1 VTGVLGEIACAVI
14 ARAPWREDPG
24 KAAKRGGAPRT
35 RKRAEQ
41 QRSRATRQSILAG
54 ALSEFA
60 DKGFEAASIRS
71 IAERTGLQHPLITH
85 HYPTKDA
92 LWRATAEYVFEKIR
106 EKWDKSTP
114 QLADAAPID
123 HLRAEYRAVFY
134 YTAAFPEFHRFMR
147 QEARSDNPRLRW
159 VAETVLAPLID
170 RLLPQ
175 IRAAQKQGDLPA
187 IEPIVFHYMMI
198 SLTAMLAGFG
208 PEMRVTSRV
217 KPESPTIVDSYWN
230 HIETMVFGQR
240 VNASGSNNRKRTQD
254 LGTGNK

>member
-1 VTGVLGEIACAVI
+1 MVQGP
-14 ARAPWREDPG
+14 RKRREVG
-24 KAAKRGGAPRT
+24 KASRT

-41 QRSRATRQSILAG
+41 QRSRTTRLSLLAA

-60 DKGFEAASIRS
+60 DKGFKAASIRS

-92 LWRATAEYVFEKIR
+92 LWRATAEYAFEKIR
-106 EKWDKSTP
+106 EKWERSIP
-114 QLADAAPID
+114 ELADAAPID

-147 QEARSDNPRLRW
+147 QEAMYDNPRLRW
-159 VAETVLAPLID
+159 VAETVLVPLID

-175 IRAAQKQGDLPA
+175 IRAAQRTGDLPA

-217 KPESPTIVDSYWN
+217 RLETPTIVDSYWSYVDN
-230 HIETMVFGQR
+230 IVFGQR
-240 VNASGSNNRKRTQD
+240 ANASGSNNRKRTQD
-254 LGTGNK
+254 LGAGNE

>member
-1 VTGVLGEIACAVI
+1 MVRGS
-14 ARAPWREDPG
+14 RKSRE
-24 KAAKRGGAPRT
+24 AGGASRT

-41 QRSRATRQSILAG
+41 RRSRATRLSILKA

-71 IAERTGLQHPLITH
+71 IAERTGLQHPLITY

-92 LWRATAEYVFEKIR
+92 LWRATAEYAFEQIR
-106 EKWDKSTP
+106 EKWDKSAP
-114 QLADAAPID
+114 ELSDAAPID
-123 HLRAEYRAVFY
+123 HLREEYRAVFY
-134 YTAAFPEFHRFMR
+134 YTVAFPEFHRFMR
-147 QEARSDNPRLRW
+147 QEAMYDNPRLRW

-175 IRAAQKQGDLPA
+175 IRAAQRDGDLPA

-208 PEMRVTSRV
+208 PEMRVTGRV
-217 KPESPTIVDSYWN
+217 RPQARTIVDSYWSLV
-230 HIETMVFGQR
+230 ESTVFGAR
-240 VNASGSNNRKRTQD
+240 ANRSGSRNRKRAQKP
-254 LGTGNK
+254 GSFHK

>member
-1 VTGVLGEIACAVI
+1 M
-14 ARAPWREDPG
+14 ARRSG
-24 KAAKRGGAPRT
+24 KGTTAQTPR
-35 RKRAEQ
+35 RAEQ
-41 QRSRATRQSILAG
+41 KRARATRLSILAA

-71 IAERTGLQHPLITH
+71 IAERTGLQHPLITY
-85 HYPTKDA
+85 HYPSKDA
-92 LWRATAEYVFEKIR
+92 LWRATAEYAFEQIR
-106 EKWDKSTP
+106 EKWDKSAP
-114 QLADAAPID
+114 ELSDAAPID

-147 QEARSDNPRLRW
+147 QEAMYDSPRLRW

-175 IRAAQKQGDLPA
+175 IRAAQRDGDLPA

-208 PEMRVTSRV
+208 PEMRITSRV
-217 KPESPTIVDSYWN
+217 KPEASTIVDSYWRQV
-230 HIETMVFGQR
+230 EDMVFGR
-240 VNASGSNNRKRTQD
+240 SANASGSSDRKRTQKRAT
-254 LGTGNK
+254 LSK

>member
-1 VTGVLGEIACAVI
+1 MARGAGNSRGV
-14 ARAPWREDPG
+14 
-24 KAAKRGGAPRT
+24 GGATRP

-41 QRSRATRQSILAG
+41 RRSRATRLSILQA

-71 IAERTGLQHPLITH
+71 IAERTGLQHPLITY

-92 LWRATAEYVFEKIR
+92 LWRATAEYAFEQIR
-106 EKWDKSTP
+106 EKWDKSGP
-114 QLADAAPID
+114 ALSNAAPID
-123 HLRAEYRAVFY
+123 QLRAEYRAVFY

-147 QEARSDNPRLRW
+147 QEAMYDSPRLRW

-175 IRAAQKQGDLPA
+175 IKAAQRDGDLPA

-208 PEMRVTSRV
+208 PEMRITSRV
-217 KPESPTIVDSYWN
+217 RPEAPAVVDSYWMQ
-230 HIETMVFGQR
+230 IENMVFGR
-240 VNASGSNNRKRTQD
+240 AANGSRNRKPAQKR
-254 LGTGNK
+254 GTRSR

>member
-1 VTGVLGEIACAVI
+1 MVQGSRKSRQDG
-14 ARAPWREDPG
+14 
-24 KAAKRGGAPRT
+24 AASRT

-41 QRSRATRQSILAG
+41 RRSRATRLSILKA

-71 IAERTGLQHPLITH
+71 IAERTGLQHPLITY

-92 LWRATAEYVFEKIR
+92 LWRATAEYTFEQIR
-106 EKWDKSTP
+106 EKWDRSAPK
-114 QLADAAPID
+114 LADAAPID

-147 QEARSDNPRLRW
+147 QEAMYDSPRLRW

-175 IRAAQKQGDLPA
+175 IRAAQRDGDLPA

-198 SLTAMLAGFG
+198 SLTAMLSGFG

-217 KPESPTIVDSYWN
+217 RPQAPAIVDSYWSL
-230 HIETMVFGQR
+230 IENMVFGA
-240 VNASGSNNRKRTQD
+240 NPSGSRNRTRARKPGSTHTRAGRVSSSD
-254 LGTGNK
+254 N

>member
-1 VTGVLGEIACAVI
+1 LQA
-14 ARAPWREDPG
+14 
-24 KAAKRGGAPRT
+24 
-35 RKRAEQ
+35 
-41 QRSRATRQSILAG
+41 

-71 IAERTGLQHPLITH
+71 IAERTGLQHPLITY
-85 HYPTKDA
+85 HYPSKDA
-92 LWRATAEYVFEKIR
+92 LWRATAEYAFEQIQ
-106 EKWDKSTP
+106 EKWDKSAP
-114 QLADAAPID
+114 ELSNASPID
-123 HLRAEYRAVFY
+123 HLRTEYRAVFY

-147 QEARSDNPRLRW
+147 QEAMYDNPRLRW

-175 IRAAQKQGDLPA
+175 IRAAQKDGDLPA

-217 KPESPTIVDSYWN
+217 KPEASTIVDSYWRQV
-230 HIETMVFGQR
+230 EDMVFGR
-240 VNASGSNNRKRTQD
+240 SANASGSSDRKRTQKRAT
-254 LGTGNK
+254 LSK

>member
-1 VTGVLGEIACAVI
+1 M
-14 ARAPWREDPG
+14 ARGSR
-24 KAAKRGGAPRT
+24 KNRSVGGASRT

-41 QRSRATRQSILAG
+41 GRSRATRLSILKA

-71 IAERTGLQHPLITH
+71 IAERTGLQHPLITY

-106 EKWDKSTP
+106 EKWDTSGP
-114 QLADAAPID
+114 DLSDAAPID
-123 HLRAEYRAVFY
+123 RLRAEYRAVFY

-147 QEARSDNPRLRW
+147 QEAMYDNPRLRW

-175 IRAAQKQGDLPA
+175 IRAAQRDGDLPA

-208 PEMRVTSRV
+208 PEMRMTSRV
-217 KPESPTIVDSYWN
+217 RPQAPAIVDPYWRLV
-230 HIETMVFGQR
+230 ESMVFGAR
-240 VNASGSNNRKRTQD
+240 ANPSDSRNCKKGSK
-254 LGTGNK
+254 LSSFHK

>member
-1 VTGVLGEIACAVI
+1 M
-14 ARAPWREDPG
+14 ARGSR
-24 KAAKRGGAPRT
+24 KSRRVGGTSRKP
-35 RKRAEQ
+35 KRAEQ
-41 QRSRATRQSILAG
+41 KRSRATRLSILAA

-71 IAERTGLQHPLITH
+71 IAERTGLQHPLITY

-92 LWRATAEYVFEKIR
+92 LWRATAEYAFEQIR
-106 EKWDKSTP
+106 EKWDKSEP
-114 QLADAAPID
+114 ELADAAPVD
-123 HLRAEYRAVFY
+123 RLRAEYRAVFY

-147 QEARSDNPRLRW
+147 QEAMYDNPRLRW

-175 IRAAQKQGDLPA
+175 IRAAQRDGDLPA

-208 PEMRVTSRV
+208 PEMRVTGRV
-217 KPESPTIVDSYWN
+217 RPEAPAIVDSYWRQVEN
-230 HIETMVFGQR
+230 MVFGGFA
-240 VNASGSNNRKRTQD
+240 NARGSRDRKRTQKR
-254 LGTGNK
+254 GTLSK

>member
-1 VTGVLGEIACAVI
+1 MVRGSRKSRGV
-14 ARAPWREDPG
+14 
-24 KAAKRGGAPRT
+24 GGTSRKG
-35 RKRAEQ
+35 KRAEQ
-41 QRSRATRQSILAG
+41 KRSRATRLSILKA

-71 IAERTGLQHPLITH
+71 IAERTGLQHPLITY

-92 LWRATAEYVFEKIR
+92 LWRATAECAFEQIR
-106 EKWDKSTP
+106 EKWDKSAP
-114 QLADAAPID
+114 KLADAAPID

-147 QEARSDNPRLRW
+147 QEAMYDNPRLRW

-175 IRAAQKQGDLPA
+175 IRAAQRDGDLPV

-208 PEMRVTSRV
+208 PEMRVTGRV
-217 KPESPTIVDSYWN
+217 RPEAPIIVDSYWN
-230 HIETMVFGQR
+230 HVENLVFGR
-240 VNASGSNNRKRTQD
+240 RANSSGNRNRKRGHK
-254 LGTGNK
+254 LGTLRK

>member
-1 VTGVLGEIACAVI
+1 M
-14 ARAPWREDPG
+14 ARESRKG
-24 KAAKRGGAPRT
+24 RKAAGASRT
-35 RKRAEQ
+35 KKRAEQ
-41 QRSRATRQSILAG
+41 QRSRATRLSILAA

-71 IAERTGLQHPLITH
+71 IAERTGLQHPLITY

-92 LWRATAEYVFEKIR
+92 LWRATAEYAFAQIR
-106 EKWDKSTP
+106 QTWDKSEP
-114 QLADAAPID
+114 ELADAAPID
-123 HLRAEYRAVFY
+123 RLRAEYRAVFH

-147 QEARSDNPRLRW
+147 QEAMYDNPRLRW
-159 VAETVLAPLID
+159 VAETALAPLID

-175 IRAAQKQGDLPA
+175 IRAAQRDGDLPA

-217 KPESPTIVDSYWN
+217 RPETTTIVNSYWSYVEN
-230 HIETMVFGQR
+230 MVFGRRARATARQ
-240 VNASGSNNRKRTQD
+240 AGD
-254 LGTGNK
+254 LRSRRE

>member
-1 VTGVLGEIACAVI
+1 M
-14 ARAPWREDPG
+14 ARGSR
-24 KAAKRGGAPRT
+24 KSRRVGGASRP
-35 RKRAEQ
+35 RKRADQ
-41 QRSRATRQSILAG
+41 RRSRATRLSILKA

-71 IAERTGLQHPLITH
+71 IAERTRLQHPLITY

-92 LWRATAEYVFEKIR
+92 LWRATAEYAFEQIR
-106 EKWDKSTP
+106 EKWDTSG
-114 QLADAAPID
+114 LELSDAAPID

-147 QEARSDNPRLRW
+147 QEAMYDSPRLRW

-175 IRAAQKQGDLPA
+175 IRAAQRDGDLPA

-217 KPESPTIVDSYWN
+217 RPQAPAVIDSYWMQVEN
-230 HIETMVFGQR
+230 MVFGR
-240 VNASGSNNRKRTQD
+240 FSNASGPRNRKLAQKR
-254 LGTGNK
+254 GTRSK

>member
-1 VTGVLGEIACAVI
+1 MARGPRKSRGVG
-14 ARAPWREDPG
+14 
-24 KAAKRGGAPRT
+24 RT
-35 RKRAEQ
+35 SRKRKRAEQ
-41 QRSRATRQSILAG
+41 KRSRATRLSILAA

-71 IAERTGLQHPLITH
+71 IAERTGLQHPLITY

-92 LWRATAEYVFEKIR
+92 LWRSTAEYAFERIR
-106 EKWDKSTP
+106 EKWDKSAP
-114 QLADAAPID
+114 ELADAAPID
-123 HLRAEYRAVFY
+123 HLRAEYRAVFD

-147 QEARSDNPRLRW
+147 QEAMYDNPRLRW

-175 IRAAQKQGDLPA
+175 IRAAQRDGDLPA

-208 PEMRVTSRV
+208 PEMRITSRV
-217 KPESPTIVDSYWN
+217 RPEAPTIVDSYWSLVESM
-230 HIETMVFGQR
+230 IFGAR
-240 VNASGSNNRKRTQD
+240 ANLSGSRNRKRTQKR
-254 LGTGNK
+254 GTLSK

>member
-1 VTGVLGEIACAVI
+1 MARGSRKSRGV
-14 ARAPWREDPG
+14 
-24 KAAKRGGAPRT
+24 GGTSRKG
-35 RKRAEQ
+35 KRAEQ
-41 QRSRATRQSILAG
+41 KRSRATRLSILAA

-71 IAERTGLQHPLITH
+71 IAERTGLQHPLITY

-92 LWRATAEYVFEKIR
+92 LWRATAEYAFEQIR
-106 EKWDKSTP
+106 EKWDKSGP
-114 QLADAAPID
+114 ELAGAAPID
-123 HLRAEYRAVFY
+123 HLRAEYRAVFD

-147 QEARSDNPRLRW
+147 QEAKYDNPRLRW

-175 IRAAQKQGDLPA
+175 IRAAQKDGDLPA

-208 PEMRVTSRV
+208 PEMRVTSRI
-217 KPESPTIVDSYWN
+217 KPEAPAIVGSYWRHVEN
-230 HIETMVFGQR
+230 MVFGR
-240 VNASGSNNRKRTQD
+240 LANASGSRDRKRTQKR
-254 LGTGNK
+254 GTRSK

>member
-1 VTGVLGEIACAVI
+1 M
-14 ARAPWREDPG
+14 ARGSRKSREAG
-24 KAAKRGGAPRT
+24 SGSRT

-41 QRSRATRQSILAG
+41 KRSRATRLSILKA

-71 IAERTGLQHPLITH
+71 IAERTGLQHPLITY

-92 LWRATAEYVFEKIR
+92 LWRATAEYAFAQIR
-106 EKWDKSTP
+106 ETWDKSAP
-114 QLADAAPID
+114 GLADAAPID
-123 HLRAEYRAVFY
+123 QLREEYRAVFY

-147 QEARSDNPRLRW
+147 QEAMYDNPRLRW

-175 IRAAQKQGDLPA
+175 IKAAQRDGDLPA

-217 KPESPTIVDSYWN
+217 KPQAGAIVDSYWSL
-230 HIETMVFGQR
+230 IESMVFGASP
-240 VNASGSNNRKRTQD
+240 NAGGSRNRKRARK
-254 LGTGNK
+254 LGSFHK

>member
-1 VTGVLGEIACAVI
+1 M
-14 ARAPWREDPG
+14 ARASR
-24 KAAKRGGAPRT
+24 KSRRVGGASRK
-35 RKRAEQ
+35 RKRADQ
-41 QRSRATRQSILAG
+41 RRSRATRLSILKA

-60 DKGFEAASIRS
+60 EKGFEAASIRS
-71 IAERTGLQHPLITH
+71 IAERTGLQHPLITY

-92 LWRATAEYVFEKIR
+92 LWRATAEYAFEQIR
-106 EKWDKSTP
+106 EKWDKSAP
-114 QLADAAPID
+114 ELSDAAPID

-147 QEARSDNPRLRW
+147 QEAMYDNPRLRW

-175 IRAAQKQGDLPA
+175 IRAAQRDGDLPA

-217 KPESPTIVDSYWN
+217 RPEVPTIVDSYWN
-230 HIETMVFGQR
+230 HVENMVFGR
-240 VNASGSNNRKRTQD
+240 RANSSGPRNRKRAQK
-254 LGTGNK
+254 LGTFRK

>member
-1 VTGVLGEIACAVI
+1 MARRSRKSRGV
-14 ARAPWREDPG
+14 
-24 KAAKRGGAPRT
+24 GGTSRKG
-35 RKRAEQ
+35 KRAEQ
-41 QRSRATRQSILAG
+41 KRSRATRLSILAA

-71 IAERTGLQHPLITH
+71 IAERMGLQHPLITY

-92 LWRATAEYVFEKIR
+92 LWRATAEYAFEQIR
-106 EKWDKSTP
+106 EKWDKSGP
-114 QLADAAPID
+114 ELAGAAPID
-123 HLRAEYRAVFY
+123 HLRAEYRAVFD

-147 QEARSDNPRLRW
+147 QEAKYDNPRLRW

-175 IRAAQKQGDLPA
+175 IRAAQRDGDLPA

-217 KPESPTIVDSYWN
+217 RPEAPAIVGSYWRHVEN
-230 HIETMVFGQR
+230 MVFGR
-240 VNASGSNNRKRTQD
+240 LANASGSRDRKRTQKR
-254 LGTGNK
+254 GTRSK

>member
-1 VTGVLGEIACAVI
+1 MARGLRKSRGVGYAS
-14 ARAPWREDPG
+14 
-24 KAAKRGGAPRT
+24 RT

-41 QRSRATRQSILAG
+41 KRSRATRLSILQA

-71 IAERTGLQHPLITH
+71 IAERTGLQHPLITY

-92 LWRATAEYVFEKIR
+92 LWRATAEYAFEQIR
-106 EKWDKSTP
+106 EKWDKSGP
-114 QLADAAPID
+114 ELSDAAPID

-147 QEARSDNPRLRW
+147 QEAMYDNPRLRW
-159 VAETVLAPLID
+159 AAETVLAPLIN

-175 IRAAQKQGDLPA
+175 IRAAQKDGDLPA

-208 PEMRVTSRV
+208 PEMRITSRV
-217 KPESPTIVDSYWN
+217 KPQAPAIVDSYWGLV
-230 HIETMVFGQR
+230 ESMVFGAR
-240 VNASGSNNRKRTQD
+240 ANSAGSRKRKSAQ
-254 LGTGNK
+254 

>member
-1 VTGVLGEIACAVI
+1 L
-14 ARAPWREDPG
+14 
-24 KAAKRGGAPRT
+24 KA
-35 RKRAEQ
+35 
-41 QRSRATRQSILAG
+41 

-60 DKGFEAASIRS
+60 NRGFEAASIRS
-71 IAERTGLQHPLITH
+71 IAERTGLQHPLITY

-92 LWRATAEYVFEKIR
+92 LWRATAEYAFEKIR
-106 EKWDKSTP
+106 EKWDKSGP
-114 QLADAAPID
+114 ELAGAAPID
-123 HLRAEYRAVFY
+123 HLRAEYRAVFD

-147 QEARSDNPRLRW
+147 QEAKYDNPRLRW

-175 IRAAQKQGDLPA
+175 IRAAQRDGDLPA

-217 KPESPTIVDSYWN
+217 RPEAPAIVGSYWRHVEN
-230 HIETMVFGQR
+230 MVFGR
-240 VNASGSNNRKRTQD
+240 LANASGSRDRKRPQKR
-254 LGTGNK
+254 GTRSK

>member
-1 VTGVLGEIACAVI
+1 M
-14 ARAPWREDPG
+14 ARGSR
-24 KAAKRGGAPRT
+24 KSRSVGGASRT
-35 RKRAEQ
+35 GKRAEQ
-41 QRSRATRQSILAG
+41 SRSRATRLSILQA

-71 IAERTGLQHPLITH
+71 IAERTGLQHPLITY

-92 LWRATAEYVFEKIR
+92 LWRATAEYAFEQIR
-106 EKWDKSTP
+106 EKWDTSG
-114 QLADAAPID
+114 LELLDAAPVD
-123 HLRAEYRAVFY
+123 HLRAEYRAVFC

-147 QEARSDNPRLRW
+147 QEAMYDSPRLRW

-175 IRAAQKQGDLPA
+175 IRAAQRDGDLPA
-187 IEPIVFHYMMI
+187 MEPIVFHYMMI

-217 KPESPTIVDSYWN
+217 RPQAPAVVDSYWAQVEN
-230 HIETMVFGQR
+230 MVFGR
-240 VNASGSNNRKRTQD
+240 LANASGSRDRKLAQKR
-254 LGTGNK
+254 GTRSK

>member
-1 VTGVLGEIACAVI
+1 MAQGSNK
-14 ARAPWREDPG
+14 RREVG
-24 KAAKRGGAPRT
+24 RVSGT

-41 QRSRATRQSILAG
+41 QRSRATRLSILTA

-60 DKGFEAASIRS
+60 DRGFEAASIRS

-92 LWRATAEYVFEKIR
+92 LWRATAEYAFEQIR
-106 EKWDKSTP
+106 EKWEKSIP
-114 QLADAAPID
+114 YLANASPID

-147 QEARSDNPRLRW
+147 QEARYDNPRLRW
-159 VAETVLAPLID
+159 VAETVLAPLIG

-175 IRAAQKQGDLPA
+175 IRAAQKHGDLPA

-198 SLTAMLAGFG
+198 GLTAMLAGFG

-217 KPESPTIVDSYWN
+217 KPESPAIVDSYWN

-240 VNASGSNNRKRTQD
+240 VNASGSNNRKWAHD
-254 LGTGNK
+254 FGTGNK